1 MCISKKASAHFLYT
15 YPHVWKNVNGR
26 YGTNSMTAKRNAIID
41 AATRL
46 FAEKGYHASPVAE
59 IARRAGVSEGAI
71 FRHFKTKQDLLL
83 EIMRSIHGTFTL
95 YLEERYRFD
104 PDESGLEMVLR
115 LARIFCG
122 FYEAHELEFDC
133 IQRNDPYHLNGI
145 GPQCM
150 QEIAAIHDKMCEL
163 LTMGI
168 SLGIKD
174 GSIEPG
180 PVDRRA
186 ALMLGTILGTD
197 RLRAFRPSLHLINLE
212 ETFITLL
219 TRGIAARASCEDA
232 AVQTPRS
239 LQGA

>member
-1 MCISKKASAHFLYT
+1 
-15 YPHVWKNVNGR
+15 
-26 YGTNSMTAKRNAIID
+26 MTAKRNAIID

-46 FAEKGYHASPVAE
+46 FAERGYHASPVAE

-83 EIMRSIHGTFTL
+83 EIMRAIRKTFTL

-104 PDESGLEMVLR
+104 PRETGLEMVLR

-145 GPQCM
+145 GSQCL

-163 LTMGI
+163 LAMGI

-174 GSIEPG
+174 GSVTPG

-186 ALMLGTILGTD
+186 ALVLGTILGTD
-197 RLRAFRPSLHLINLE
+197 RLRGFRPSLHLVNLE
-212 ETFITLL
+212 ETFIALL
-219 TRGIAARASCEDA
+219 AQGIAVRKSCPTDGALTPQSVED
-232 AVQTPRS
+232 
-239 LQGA
+239 G

>member
-1 MCISKKASAHFLYT
+1 
-15 YPHVWKNVNGR
+15 
-26 YGTNSMTAKRNAIID
+26 MTAKRNAIID

-46 FAEKGYHASPVAE
+46 FAERGYHASPVAE

-83 EIMRSIHGTFTL
+83 EIMRGIRGTFTL

-104 PDESGLEMVLR
+104 PKESGLEMVLR

-145 GPQCM
+145 GPKCM
-150 QEIAAIHDKMCEL
+150 QEIAAIHDKMCEFL
-163 LTMGI
+163 AMGI

-174 GSIEPG
+174 GSVTPG
-180 PVDRRA
+180 PVNGRA
-186 ALMLGTILGTD
+186 ALVLGTILGTD
-197 RLRAFRPSLHLINLE
+197 RLRAFRPSLHLANLE
-212 ETFITLL
+212 EPFIALL
-219 TRGIAARASCEDA
+219 AQGIAVRSSGADDTALTPHA
-232 AVQTPRS
+232 AEN
-239 LQGA
+239 L